1 MEQTPRTTP
10 VLLHS
15 SDFES
20 HRILGIL
27 KKRDLVA
34 PEELHLKLATAATR
48 NTKRLK
54 HVSSANGLSLIS
66 EKNQYEGFW
75 NILLTLDTLYWGSA
89 LILSDPPV
97 LEKTFDLVE
106 YCEQSLFPHL
116 ENQDRTSHRPHSKR
130 TRSYLAAYS
139 PITHLLQWLFS
150 TEAQKAQHS
159 HEAKMQYRGIQ
170 EQSLRDIERGLQE
183 VIQEAELLPEVP
195 RDIVQGNIVGAIQ
208 YARNVNPHMEH
219 MEILARPETS
229 SSHGTHDSESIIQ

>member
-27 KKRDLVA
+27 KRRDLIA
-34 PEELHLKLATAATR
+34 PDEIHLDLATATTR
-48 NTKRLK
+48 KTKRLK
-54 HVSSANGLSLIS
+54 QVSSANGLSLIS
-66 EKNQYEGFW
+66 GKNQYEGFW

-89 LILSDPPV
+89 LIFSDPPV
-97 LEKTFDLVE
+97 LERAFALVE

-116 ENQDRTSHRPHSKR
+116 EHQDRTSHRPHCKR
-130 TRSYLAAYS
+130 GRSYLAAYS

-150 TEAQKAQHS
+150 TKSQKARYS

-170 EQSLRDIERGLQE
+170 AQSMRDVERGLQE
-183 VIQEAELLPEVP
+183 VVQEAELLPEVP

-208 YARNVNPHMEH
+208 YARNLHPHMK
-219 MEILARPETS
+219 ILALQET
-229 SSHGTHDSESIIQ
+229 